1 VAFFGRSRETYVPH
15 RRENGAMAEDEDIT
29 PATTGRASRRT
40 LLAATLGLGALPV
53 AATVVAGAEPD
64 AELIRLA
71 AALEAN
77 HAKLA
82 AVPGTLPDEE
92 FDELMTDLDE
102 EGADLVER
110 LSDLRA
116 VSLAGLQAK
125 ARALLSCAR
134 TDHDGNRYWTSD
146 DDIMGWSLARD
157 LAGDELADRD
167 PRRAADLRREAEDG
181 DEEDGEV
188 EA

>member
-1 VAFFGRSRETYVPH
+1 
-15 RRENGAMAEDEDIT
+15 MAEDT
-29 PATTGRASRRT
+29 YTTTGRRT

-53 AATVVAGAEPD
+53 AATIPADASPD

-82 AVPGTLPDEE
+82 AVPGTLPDDE
-92 FDELMTDLDE
+92 FDEVMTVLTE
-102 EGADLVER
+102 EGDDLIGRV
-110 LSDLRA
+110 SDMRA
-116 VSLAGLQAK
+116 TTLAGLRAK
-125 ARALLSCAR
+125 ARALLVCAR
-134 TDHDGNRYWTSD
+134 TDHDGEHYWTRD

-157 LAGDELADRD
+157 LAGDELADLD
-167 PRRAADLRREAEDG
+167 PRRAADLRREAGDS
-181 DEEDGEV
+181 DEE